1 MSKKYD
7 KDFGEPPFPD
17 VIVKKIEIKEI
28 TPCII
33 DPRRIKFIA
42 QADQPLGDILPILYL
57 AIPNAKYSKGTGSLS
72 YRYKEHLVT
81 IFSNG
86 QIGMTYVKDRDE
98 AEQLIE
104 EVRDLI
110 NRAFTYLK
118 THGKPGVEQIQAKM
132 GVNPMKVYNLLPRTN
147 CGECG
152 EQGCFAFAVKLLN
165 GDRTLNDCPLLMREE
180 YEANRVQIERMLNPI
195 KLR

>member
-1 MSKKYD
+1 M
-7 KDFGEPPFPD
+7 
-17 VIVKKIEIKEI
+17 VKKIEIKEI

-42 QADQPLGDILPILYL
+42 QADQLLSDILPILYL
-57 AIPNAKYSKGTGSLS
+57 AIPNAKYSKELGSLS
-72 YRYKEHLVT
+72 YRYKQHLVT

-118 THGKPGVEQIQAKM
+118 THGKPGMKQIQAKK
-132 GVNPMKVYNLLPRTN
+132 GVNPMKVYKLLPKTN

-165 GDRTLNDCPLLMREE
+165 GDRNLNDCPLLLTEE
-180 YEANRVQIERMLNPI
+180 YKANRVQIDKMLNPI
-195 KLR
+195 KLG

>member
-57 AIPNAKYSKGTGSLS
+57 AIPNAKYSKEIGSLS
-72 YRYKEHLVT
+72 YRYKQHLVT

-104 EVRDLI
+104 EVRALI

-118 THGKPGVEQIQAKM
+118 THGKPSIEQIQAKK
-132 GVNPMKVYNLLPRTN
+132 GVNPMKVYKLLPKTN

-165 GDRTLNDCPLLMREE
+165 GDRTLNECPLLMTEE
-180 YEANRVQIERMLNPI
+180 YKANRVQIDKMLNPI
-195 KLR
+195 KLG